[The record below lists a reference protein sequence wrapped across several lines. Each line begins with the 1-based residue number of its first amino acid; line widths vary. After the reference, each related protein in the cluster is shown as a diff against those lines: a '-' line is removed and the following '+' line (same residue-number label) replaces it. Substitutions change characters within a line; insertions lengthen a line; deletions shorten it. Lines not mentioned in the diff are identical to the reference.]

1 MWAELVLGGV
11 RCPDMFTIGE
21 IGVGQPQ
28 GADAGVGIYLLAI
41 E

>member
-1 MWAELVLGGV
+1 MWAELVLGV

-21 IGVGQPQ
+21 IGVGWPQ
-28 GADAGVGIYLLAI
+28 GADVGAEIYLLVI